1 MSKKSLTPLGKLY
14 TVDFPAEFPIT
25 YYPCEKKYKTIEDM
39 QYHNHY
45 EFGLCLDGQGVFL
58 MGNKMIP
65 FTQGNVSIIPP
76 GVPHFVQS
84 LDTHPSHWL
93 FIAFSDEIL
102 TKKPTEVFENVVFDP
117 YAEQIFHLII
127 DELSKKNEGYKTI
140 ISSLCEILFVRASRL
155 ENDAPVFFNYNSALS
170 SVYPAIE
177 YIAGHCSEDIEIKVL
192 ADLCNMSL
200 TNFRRKFTAVT
211 NMTPLKY
218 LLTMR
223 LRMACVLLRLTDKKI
238 SDISFEVGY
247 NTLSSFNR
255 HFKENYKIS
264 PKDYRTSFKAASSK
278 EF

>member
-1 MSKKSLTPLGKLY
+1 MSKKSSTPLGKLFN
-14 TVDFPAEFPIT
+14 VDFPADFPIT
-25 YYPCEKKYKTIEDM
+25 YYPCEKRYKTIEDM

-65 FTQGNVSIIPP
+65 FTQGNVSFVPP

-84 LDTHPSHWL
+84 LDSHPSHWL
-93 FIAFSDEIL
+93 FLALSDEIL
-102 TKKPTEVFENVVFDP
+102 TSPPPEVSENVIFDP
-117 YAEQIFHLII
+117 CMEQVFHLIT
-127 DELSKKNEGYKTI
+127 DEISKKNEGYKRV
-140 ISSLCEILFVRASRL
+140 ISNLCEILFIRAARL
-155 ENDAPVFFNYNSALS
+155 KSDAPIFFNYDNALS

-177 YIAGHCSEDIEIKVL
+177 YIAAHSSEDIEIKFL
-192 ADLCNMSL
+192 ANLCNMSL
-200 TNFRRKFTAVT
+200 THFRRKFTAVT

-264 PKDYRTSFKAASSK
+264 PKDYRQSFKDASKS

>member
-1 MSKKSLTPLGKLY
+1 MSKNSSISLGKLY

-102 TKKPTEVFENVVFDP
+102 TKKPSNILETLVFDP
-117 YAEQIFHLII
+117 YIEQVFHMIV
-127 DELSKKNEGYKTI
+127 DELSKKTNGYEDV
-140 ISSLCEILFVRASRL
+140 ISNLCEVLFIRSARL
-155 ENDAPVFFNYNSALS
+155 QNDAQVFFNYSNALS

-177 YIAGHCSEDIEIKVL
+177 YIAGHCSEDIEIKLL

-200 TNFRRKFTAVT
+200 THFRRKFTAVT

-264 PKDYRTSFKAASSK
+264 PKDYRQSFKDSSSK
-278 EF
+278 

>member
-1 MSKKSLTPLGKLY
+1 MLKKSSESLGKLFNI
-14 TVDFPAEFPIT
+14 DFPADFPIT

-45 EFGLCLDGQGVFL
+45 EFGLCLDGQGIFL

-65 FTQGNVSIIPP
+65 FTQGNISIIPP

-84 LDTHPSHWL
+84 LDVHPSHWL

-102 TKKPTEVFENVVFDP
+102 TQKPSDVFENVIFDP
-117 YAEQIFHLII
+117 YIEQLFHLII
-127 DELSKKNEGYKTI
+127 DELSKKIDGYKKI
-140 ISSLCEILFVRASRL
+140 ISDLCGVLFARSARA
-155 ENDAPVFFNYNSALS
+155 ENDAPIFFNYDNALS

-177 YIAGHCSEDIEIKVL
+177 YIAGHFSEDIEIKIL

-200 TNFRRKFTAVT
+200 THFRRKFTAVT

-223 LRMACVLLRLTDKKI
+223 LRMACVLLRLTDKKV

-255 HFKENYKIS
+255 HFKENYKMS
-264 PKDYRTSFKAASSK
+264 PKDYRQSFEDTTKK
-278 EF
+278 RI